1 MQVLNNAPAF
11 SVWKSYTNNVKNLRG
26 SMSRL
31 SSGMKIETAADDP
44 AGLAISERLRAQA
57 RNSAAAAQ
65 NIENALSYAQT
76 ADSWMQ
82 KIQDIAG
89 RMGEL
94 AVSANDET
102 KTSTDRDT
110 LQKEFTQMQDE
121 IKRITT
127 TTSGVNAAA
136 GNYNGRTL
144 FDGTAVNLQVGPNTD
159 QTFTL
164 TGINL
169 KSDATDVV
177 TGAVT
182 WGAVITSDTSV
193 PATVMINTQST
204 AAAAVGTVNAAVD
217 FISAKRAT
225 LGAQSAR
232 MKHTLEGLR
241 TYESNIRGAESQ
253 VRDVDMAKEA
263 TDFSKFQ
270 ILSQVGTAML
280 AQANSLPQ
288 SVMRLI
294 Q

>member
-31 SSGMKIETAADDP
+31 SSGLKIESAADDP

-94 AVSANDET
+94 AVAANDGT
-102 KTSTDRDT
+102 KTQTDRDQ
-110 LQKEFTQMQDE
+110 LQKEFTQMQKE
-121 IKRITT
+121 ITRIT
-127 TTSGVNAAA
+127 SNNEAAA
-136 GNYNGRTL
+136 NYNGSAL
-144 FDGTAVNLQVGPNTD
+144 FQGATVSLQVGPNQS
-159 QTFTL
+159 QTFDLSTIDL
-164 TGINL
+164 QSSSTEAM
-169 KSDATDVV
+169 ATA
-177 TGAVT
+177 GAGTAT
-182 WGAVITSDTSV
+182 WGAVITEGTA
-193 PATVMINTQST
+193 ATVLISSATD

-217 FISAKRAT
+217 FISGKRAT

-232 MKHTLEGLR
+232 MKHSLEGLR

-253 VRDVDMAKEA
+253 IRDVDMAKEA
-263 TDFSKFQ
+263 TDFSKYQ
-270 ILSQVGTAML
+270 ILTQVGTAML

-288 SVMRLI
+288 GVMRLI